1 MKKAFAFILVLSIL
15 LLSACSAPKD
25 EVLASLGKYKS
36 KEFFTSGGFQDYTDY
51 AKYTYESLDISGNE
65 YFNKVSFDSMDEL
78 INHIEDFEGWVQTI
92 KESEPD
98 NEVVLGYD
106 FNSSV
111 ISEED
116 YLYIYDDPDYPELGS
131 YKVYFFD
138 VESMT
143 LYYFHNNI

>member
-1 MKKAFAFILVLSIL
+1 MKNAFAFVLVLSIL

-51 AKYTYESLDISGNE
+51 AKYTYENLDFSGNQ
-65 YFNKVSFDSMDEL
+65 YFNIISSDSMDEL
-78 INHIEDFEGWVQTI
+78 NNHIEDFEGWVQAI

-106 FNSSV
+106 FDSSV

-131 YKVYFFD
+131 YKVYLFD